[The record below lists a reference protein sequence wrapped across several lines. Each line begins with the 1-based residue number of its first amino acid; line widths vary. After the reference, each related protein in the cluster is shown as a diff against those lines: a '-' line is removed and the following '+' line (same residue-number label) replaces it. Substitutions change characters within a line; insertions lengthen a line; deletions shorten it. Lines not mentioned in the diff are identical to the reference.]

1 MNKLILYFAA
11 VSSMLV
17 SCSTEIFDETEE
29 IESGTHFLKVST
41 VSPDDEVLYPVHVY
55 AYDASGDE
63 VSTLDINS
71 ASDDL
76 SMELSTGTY
85 TIAAVSGST
94 DFSKGYN
101 TVPLMLA
108 KSNVTITTKDVDAT
122 LAMNYAVARLSVAL
136 SDVPEG
142 IQDVTV
148 TVSSLYNKVTPLND
162 LSESKPVTLSCVY
175 DDESGLWKTDTVYVL
190 PSDGNVTFT
199 IEIKDEKNSS
209 KKYSYEYE
217 YKAKLLAATPYYFK
231 GSYDSGEVNAKVTL
245 TLAAAKW
252 NEAVVE
258 NFSFGEGVNN
268 NNNNQSSSDAAVF
281 NVDEMPAPCSVWD
294 GHVVATVDDDGNALL
309 FSLKEWGPINYINDV
324 YSEIVEYKEDEVT
337 GWNVPTEG
345 QTQILCDLYKQSG
358 VYGNVALDNLL
369 NSLSASK
376 LHYEKTADVDGY
388 LFQDETR
395 EYNFN
400 LGNIRT
406 KKAQNHYLRLV
417 KPVKFIKN
425 N

>member
-1 MNKLILYFAA
+1 VNKLILYFAV
-11 VSSMLV
+11 VSSMLM

-55 AYDASGDE
+55 AYDASGEE

-108 KSNVTITTKDVDAT
+108 KSNVTITTKDFDAK

-142 IQDVTV
+142 IQDVAV

-245 TLAAAKW
+245 TLAAAEW

-268 NNNNQSSSDAAVF
+268 NNNNQSSSDAKVF
-281 NVDEMPAPCSVWD
+281 YVDEMPAPCSVWN
-294 GHVVATVDDDGNALL
+294 GHLL
-309 FSLKEWGPINYINDV
+309 ISLDEETGEGLLYSKEEWSDV
-324 YSEIVEYKEDEVT
+324 SSAEEGASNVLQAVNIASSYKEDDVENWSIPTKEQADAIVT
-337 GWNVPTEG
+337 IAGNTPSSLCSLLGYKNIFPEKRY
-345 QTQILCDLYKQSG
+345 LCDGAHSY
-358 VYGNVALDNLL
+358 
-369 NSLSASK
+369 
-376 LHYEKTADVDGY
+376 
-388 LFQDETR
+388 
-395 EYNFN
+395 FN
-400 LGNIRT
+400 LYS
-406 KKAQNHYLRLV
+406 KKIDLTYKSDTYFLRLV

>member
-1 MNKLILYFAA
+1 
-11 VSSMLV
+11 MLV

-94 DFSKGYN
+94 DFSKGYSSA
-101 TVPLMLA
+101 PLMLA
-108 KSNVTITTKDVDAT
+108 KSNVTITTKDVDAP

-142 IQDVTV
+142 IQDVAV

-199 IEIKDEKNSS
+199 IEIKDEKESF
-209 KKYSYEYE
+209 KKYSYE

-245 TLAAAKW
+245 ALSAAEW
-252 NEAVVE
+252 NEAV
-258 NFSFGEGVNN
+258 NTDFSFGEGVNN
-268 NNNNQSSSDAAVF
+268 NNNSSLDAGTIAV
-281 NVDEMPAPCSVWD
+281 NEIPAPCSVWN
-294 GHVVATVDDDGNALL
+294 GHIVATVDAEGNALL
-309 FSLKEWGPINYINDV
+309 LSLNEWEDVSVNDDDATES
-324 YSEIVEYKEDEVT
+324 SEIAAGYVENALG
-337 GWNVPTEG
+337 GWKVPTMDELREVKYSVAPNITNLNNAILGLNGKELGAYNEVKVYVCSNG
-345 QTQILCDLYKQSG
+345 QMNWATVQQK
-358 VYGNVALDNLL
+358 
-369 NSLSASK
+369 SA
-376 LHYEKTADVDGY
+376 EKY
-388 LFQDETR
+388 
-395 EYNFN
+395 
-400 LGNIRT
+400 
-406 KKAQNHYLRLV
+406 YLRLV
-417 KPVKFIKN
+417 KPVKFVKTN
-425 N
+425 

>member
-11 VSSMLV
+11 VSCMLM

-55 AYDASGDE
+55 AYDANKEE

-94 DFSKGYN
+94 DFSKGYSSA
-101 TVPLMLA
+101 PLMLA
-108 KSNVTITTKDVDAT
+108 KSNVTITTKDVDAP

-142 IQDVTV
+142 IQDVAV
-148 TVSSLYNKVTPLND
+148 TVSSLYNKVTPLNE

-252 NEAVVE
+252 DEAVVE

-268 NNNNQSSSDAAVF
+268 NNNNQSSSDAKVF
-281 NVDEMPAPCSVWD
+281 YVNEMPAPCSVWN
-294 GHVVATVDDDGNALL
+294 GHLL
-309 FSLKEWGPINYINDV
+309 ISLDEETGEGLLYSNEEWSDV
-324 YSEIVEYKEDEVT
+324 SSADEGASNVLQAVNIASSYKEDDVENWSIPTKEQADAIVT
-337 GWNVPTEG
+337 IAGNTPSSLCSLLGYKNTFP
-345 QTQILCDLYKQSG
+345 QNRYLCDDAHSY
-358 VYGNVALDNLL
+358 
-369 NSLSASK
+369 
-376 LHYEKTADVDGY
+376 
-388 LFQDETR
+388 
-395 EYNFN
+395 FN
-400 LGNIRT
+400 LYN
-406 KKAQNHYLRLV
+406 KKIDLTYKSDTYYLRLV

>member
-94 DFSKGYN
+94 DFSKGYSSA
-101 TVPLMLA
+101 PLMLA
-108 KSNVTITTKDVDAT
+108 KSNVTITTKDVDAP

-142 IQDVTV
+142 IQDVAV

-199 IEIKDEKNSS
+199 IEIKDEKESF
-209 KKYSYEYE
+209 KKYSYE

-245 TLAAAKW
+245 ALSAAEW
-252 NEAVVE
+252 NEAV
-258 NFSFGEGVNN
+258 NTDFSFGEGVNN
-268 NNNNQSSSDAAVF
+268 NNNSSLDAGTIAV
-281 NVDEMPAPCSVWD
+281 NEIPAPCSVWN
-294 GHVVATVDDDGNALL
+294 GHIVATVDAEGNALL
-309 FSLKEWGPINYINDV
+309 LSLNEWEDVSVNDDDATES
-324 YSEIVEYKEDEVT
+324 SEIAAGYVENALG
-337 GWNVPTEG
+337 GWKVPTMDELREVKYSVAPNITNLNNAILGLNGKELGAYNEVKVYVCSNG
-345 QTQILCDLYKQSG
+345 QMNWATVQQK
-358 VYGNVALDNLL
+358 
-369 NSLSASK
+369 SA
-376 LHYEKTADVDGY
+376 EKY
-388 LFQDETR
+388 
-395 EYNFN
+395 
-400 LGNIRT
+400 
-406 KKAQNHYLRLV
+406 YLRLV
-417 KPVKFIKN
+417 KPVKFVKTN
-425 N
+425 

>member
-63 VSTLDINS
+63 VSTLEINS

-94 DFSKGYN
+94 DFSKGYSSA
-101 TVPLMLA
+101 PLMLA

-245 TLAAAKW
+245 TLSAAEW

-268 NNNNQSSSDAAVF
+268 NNNNQSSSDAKVF
-281 NVDEMPAPCSVWD
+281 SVNELPTPCSVWN
-294 GHVVATVDDDGNALL
+294 GHIVATVDDDGNALL
-309 FSLKEWGPINYINDV
+309 LSLNEWEDVSVNDDDATES
-324 YSEIVEYKEDEVT
+324 SEIAAGYVENALG
-337 GWNVPTEG
+337 GWKVPTMDELREVKYSVAPNITNLNNAILGLNGKELEAYNEVKVYVCSNG
-345 QTQILCDLYKQSG
+345 QMNWASVQQK
-358 VYGNVALDNLL
+358 
-369 NSLSASK
+369 SA
-376 LHYEKTADVDGY
+376 EKY
-388 LFQDETR
+388 
-395 EYNFN
+395 
-400 LGNIRT
+400 
-406 KKAQNHYLRLV
+406 YLRLV
-417 KPVKFIKN
+417 KPVKFVKTN
-425 N
+425 

>member
-55 AYDASGDE
+55 AYDANKEE

-108 KSNVTITTKDVDAT
+108 KSNVTITTKDVDAK
-122 LAMNYAVARLSVAL
+122 LAMKYAVAGLSFAF
-136 SDVPEG
+136 DNVPENVTSVEVSINSVYTRVSTLG
-142 IQDVTV
+142 VCSNEQEKKLGCTKDDVT
-148 TVSSLYNKVTPLND
+148 
-162 LSESKPVTLSCVY
+162 
-175 DDESGLWKTDTVYVL
+175 GGWKTDTVYVL
-190 PSDGNVTFT
+190 PTEGETLTFT
-199 IEIKDEKNSS
+199 INFGFSDGT
-209 KKYSYEYE
+209 
-217 YKAKLLAATPYYFK
+217 YKPHTYTYKGTLLAGTPYYFT
-231 GSYDSGEVNAKVTL
+231 GSYDSGEVNAKVSL
-245 TLAAAKW
+245 TLSAAKW

-309 FSLKEWGPINYINDV
+309 LSLNEWGPINYINDV
-324 YSEIVEYKEDEVT
+324 YSEIVGYKEDEVT

-358 VYGNVALDNLL
+358 VYGNAALDNLL
-369 NSLSASK
+369 NSLSASQ
-376 LHYEKTADVDGY
+376 LHYVKTADVEGY

-400 LGNIRT
+400 LGNIRM

>member
-11 VSSMLV
+11 VSSMLM

-55 AYDASGDE
+55 AYDANKDE

-94 DFSKGYN
+94 DFSKGYSSA
-101 TVPLMLA
+101 PLMLA

-142 IQDVTV
+142 IQDVMV

-199 IEIKDEKNSS
+199 IEIKDEKESF
-209 KKYSYEYE
+209 KKYSFE

-245 TLAAAKW
+245 TLAAAEW

-268 NNNNQSSSDAAVF
+268 NQSSSDAAVF
-281 NVDEMPAPCSVWD
+281 YVDDMPAPCSVWD

-309 FSLKEWGPINYINDV
+309 FSLKEWGGLTSINDV
-324 YSEIVEYKEDEVT
+324 KDEIT
-337 GWNVPTEG
+337 GYTEG
-345 QTQILCDLYKQSG
+345 GMSGWCVPSEEQVSLILSLFKSEGYDLPLFSQKLVDAGGDKLKLVDVNKEY
-358 VYGNVALDNLL
+358 YLCLD
-369 NSLSASK
+369 
-376 LHYEKTADVDGY
+376 GG
-388 LFQDETR
+388 R
-395 EYNFN
+395 EYSFMRKTVRYIT
-400 LGNIRT
+400 NIP
-406 KKAQNHYLRLV
+406 HYLRLV

>member
-11 VSSMLV
+11 VSSMLM

-41 VSPDDEVLYPVHVY
+41 VSPDDKVLYPVHVY
-55 AYDASGDE
+55 AYDANKDE

-94 DFSKGYN
+94 DFSKGYS

-142 IQDVTV
+142 IQDVAV
-148 TVSSLYNKVTPLND
+148 TVSSLYNKVTPLNE

-199 IEIKDEKNSS
+199 IEIKDEKESF
-209 KKYSYEYE
+209 KKYSFE

-245 TLAAAKW
+245 TLAAAEW

-268 NNNNQSSSDAAVF
+268 NNNQSSSDAKGFYV
-281 NVDEMPAPCSVWD
+281 NELPTPCSVWD

-309 FSLKEWGPINYINDV
+309 LSLKEWGGLSSINDV
-324 YSEIVEYKEDEVT
+324 KDEIT
-337 GWNVPTEG
+337 GYTEG
-345 QTQILCDLYKQSG
+345 GMSGWCVPSEEQVSLILSLFKSEGYDLPLFSQ
-358 VYGNVALDNLL
+358 
-369 NSLSASK
+369 K
-376 LHYEKTADVDGY
+376 LVDAGGDKLKLVDVDKEYY
-388 LFQDETR
+388 LCLDEGR
-395 EYNFN
+395 EYSFMRKNVRYIT
-400 LGNIRT
+400 NIP
-406 KKAQNHYLRLV
+406 HYLRLV

>member
-17 SCSTEIFDETEE
+17 SCSTAIFDEEEE

-55 AYDASGDE
+55 AYDANKEE

-101 TVPLMLA
+101 TAPLMLA
-108 KSNVTITTKDVDAT
+108 KSNVTITTKDVDAK
-122 LAMNYAVARLSVAL
+122 LAMNYAVAGLSFAF
-136 SDVPEG
+136 DNVPENVTSVEVSINSVYTRVSTLG
-142 IQDVTV
+142 VCSNEQEKKLGCTKDDVTGV
-148 TVSSLYNKVTPLND
+148 
-162 LSESKPVTLSCVY
+162 
-175 DDESGLWKTDTVYVL
+175 WKTDTVYVL
-190 PSDGNVTFT
+190 PTEGETLTFT
-199 IEIKDEKNSS
+199 IAFGFSDGT
-209 KKYSYEYE
+209 
-217 YKAKLLAATPYYFK
+217 YKPHTYTYKGTLLAGTPYYFT

-245 TLAAAKW
+245 TLSAAEW

-281 NVDEMPAPCSVWD
+281 YVDEMPAPCSVWN

-309 FSLKEWGPINYINDV
+309 LSLNEWENVSSADEEADNPTQASVIATGYEEGNIKGW
-324 YSEIVEYKEDEVT
+324 EI
-337 GWNVPTEG
+337 PTEEQAAIFIESRVELIG
-345 QTQILCDLYKQSG
+345 ALGLKNLENKQHLCSNALKWYNLYSRKVQ
-358 VYGNVALDNLL
+358 
-369 NSLSASK
+369 
-376 LHYEKTADVDGY
+376 
-388 LFQDETR
+388 ET
-395 EYNFN
+395 
-400 LGNIRT
+400 T
-406 KKAQNHYLRLV
+406 KNNKYYLRLV

>member
-11 VSSMLV
+11 VSSMLM

-94 DFSKGYN
+94 DFSKGYSSA
-101 TVPLMLA
+101 PLMLA
-108 KSNVTITTKDVDAT
+108 KSNVMITTKDVDAP
-122 LAMNYAVARLSVAL
+122 LAMKYAVARLSVAL

-142 IQDVTV
+142 IQDVAV

-252 NEAVVE
+252 EEAVVE

-281 NVDEMPAPCSVWD
+281 SVDEMPAPCSVWD

-309 FSLKEWGPINYINDV
+309 LSLNEWENVSSADEEADNPTQASVIATGYEEGNIKGW
-324 YSEIVEYKEDEVT
+324 EI
-337 GWNVPTEG
+337 PTEEQAAIFIESREKLIG
-345 QTQILCDLYKQSG
+345 AFGKKKLENKQHLCSNALKWYNLYSRRVQ
-358 VYGNVALDNLL
+358 
-369 NSLSASK
+369 
-376 LHYEKTADVDGY
+376 
-388 LFQDETR
+388 ET
-395 EYNFN
+395 
-400 LGNIRT
+400 T
-406 KKAQNHYLRLV
+406 KNNKYFLRLV

>member
-11 VSSMLV
+11 VSSMLM
-17 SCSTEIFDETEE
+17 SCSTEIFDEDEE

-41 VSPDDEVLYPVHVY
+41 VSPDEEVLYPVHVY

-94 DFSKGYN
+94 DFSKGYSSA
-101 TVPLMLA
+101 PLMLA

-142 IQDVTV
+142 IQDVAV

-199 IEIKDEKNSS
+199 IEIKDEKESF
-209 KKYSYEYE
+209 KKYSFE

-245 TLAAAKW
+245 TLAAAEWK
-252 NEAVVE
+252 EAVVE

-268 NNNNQSSSDAAVF
+268 NQASSDAALF
-281 NVDEMPAPCSVWD
+281 YVDDMPAPCSVWD
-294 GHVVATVDDDGNALL
+294 GHVVATVDAEGNALL
-309 FSLKEWGPINYINDV
+309 LSLNEWENVSSADEEADNPTQASVIATGYEEGNIKGW
-324 YSEIVEYKEDEVT
+324 EI
-337 GWNVPTEG
+337 PTEEQAAIFIESRVELIG
-345 QTQILCDLYKQSG
+345 ALGLKDLENKQHLCSNALKWYNLYSRRVQ
-358 VYGNVALDNLL
+358 
-369 NSLSASK
+369 
-376 LHYEKTADVDGY
+376 
-388 LFQDETR
+388 ET
-395 EYNFN
+395 
-400 LGNIRT
+400 T
-406 KKAQNHYLRLV
+406 KNNKYYLRLV
-417 KPVKFIKN
+417 KPVRFIKN
-425 N
+425 NSLVSR

>member
-41 VSPDDEVLYPVHVY
+41 VSPDEEVLYPVHVY

-94 DFSKGYN
+94 DFSKGYS

-142 IQDVTV
+142 IQDVAV
-148 TVSSLYNKVTPLND
+148 TVSSLYNKVTPLNE

-199 IEIKDEKNSS
+199 IEIKDEKESF

-245 TLAAAKW
+245 TLAAAEW

-268 NNNNQSSSDAAVF
+268 NNNNQSSSDAAGF
-281 NVDEMPAPCSVWD
+281 YVDEMPAPCSVWN
-294 GHVVATVDDDGNALL
+294 GHIVATVDDDGNALL
-309 FSLKEWGPINYINDV
+309 FSLKEWGGLTSINDV
-324 YSEIVEYKEDEVT
+324 KDEIT
-337 GWNVPTEG
+337 GYTEG
-345 QTQILCDLYKQSG
+345 GMSGWCVPSEEQVSLILSLFKSEGYDLPSFSQ
-358 VYGNVALDNLL
+358 
-369 NSLSASK
+369 K
-376 LHYEKTADVDGY
+376 LVDAGGDKLKLVDVDKEYY
-388 LFQDETR
+388 LCLDEGR
-395 EYNFN
+395 EYSFMRKTVRYIT
-400 LGNIRT
+400 NIP
-406 KKAQNHYLRLV
+406 HYLRLV